1 VTTAAGGRA
10 FAAIDGAAATTS
22 RPREGAAGA
31 VLLAILL
38 AAAIAAPWLAPYPPD
53 HLDLDRRREAP
64 SASHWF
70 GTDELGRDVLA
81 RVLYGARVSLAVGL
95 LSAAVAGASGIAIGG
110 VAGYAGGAVDAVLMR
125 GTDAMLAVP
134 RLPLLMIAASVLQP
148 SVPLLVAL
156 IGLAGW
162 METARVVRAEF
173 ATLRGR
179 GFVEN
184 ARAAGASRARIIG
197 AHLLPN
203 AAPVV
208 IVSLTLAVAR
218 GILLESALSFFG
230 VGVQPPRASW
240 GNMLYQAQAT
250 LATEPWLALAPGLFI
265 LMTTLSVNVVGDR
278 LARLRSRESI
288 DATFGAASP
297 PG

>member
-1 VTTAAGGRA
+1 MMPTVDGPGSLQAEPAKAIAVRPRAEGR
-10 FAAIDGAAATTS
+10 GAAL
-22 RPREGAAGA
+22 
-31 VLLAILL
+31 LLAALL
-38 AAAIAAPWLAPYPPD
+38 AAALAAPALAPYPPD

-64 SASHWF
+64 SAAHWF

-110 VAGYAGGAVDAVLMR
+110 VAGYAGGVVDAVLMR

-148 SVPLLVAL
+148 SVPLLVVL

-184 ARAAGASRARIIG
+184 ARAAGAGHARIIG

-203 AAPVV
+203 AAHVV

-250 LATEPWLALAPGLFI
+250 LATEPWLAFAPGLFI

-278 LARLRSRESI
+278 LARRS
-288 DATFGAASP
+288 
-297 PG
+297 

>member
-1 VTTAAGGRA
+1 MTATIGDAGTARVEGTTSIAGRPRA
-10 FAAIDGAAATTS
+10 EGSAAAL
-22 RPREGAAGA
+22 
-31 VLLAILL
+31 LLAALL
-38 AAAIAAPWLAPYPPD
+38 AAALAAPMLAPYPPE
-53 HLDLDRRREAP
+53 HLDLDRRREPP
-64 SASHWF
+64 SAAHWF

-95 LSAAVAGASGIAIGG
+95 LSAAVAGASGIAVGG
-110 VAGYAGGAVDAVLMR
+110 IAGYAGGPVDAVLMR

-148 SVPLLVAL
+148 SVPLLVLL

-184 ARAAGASRARIIG
+184 ARAAGAGHARIIG

-203 AAPVV
+203 AAHVV

-240 GNMLYQAQAT
+240 GNMLYQSQAA
-250 LATEPWLALAPGLFI
+250 LSTEPWLAIAPGLFI
-265 LMTTLSVNVVGDR
+265 LLTTLSVNVVGDR
-278 LARLRSRESI
+278 LLRGSS
-288 DATFGAASP
+288 
-297 PG
+297 

>member
-1 VTTAAGGRA
+1 VTATIGDAGTARVEGTTSIAGRPRA
-10 FAAIDGAAATTS
+10 EGSAAAL
-22 RPREGAAGA
+22 
-31 VLLAILL
+31 LLAALL
-38 AAAIAAPWLAPYPPD
+38 AAALAAPMLAPYPPE
-53 HLDLDRRREAP
+53 HLDLDRRREPP
-64 SASHWF
+64 SAAHWF

-95 LSAAVAGASGIAIGG
+95 LSAAVAGASGIAVGG
-110 VAGYAGGAVDAVLMR
+110 IAGYAGGPVDAVLMR

-148 SVPLLVAL
+148 SVPLLVLL

-184 ARAAGASRARIIG
+184 ARAAGAGHARIIG

-203 AAPVV
+203 AAHVV

-240 GNMLYQAQAT
+240 GNMLYQSQAA
-250 LATEPWLALAPGLFI
+250 LSTEPWLAIAPGLFI
-265 LMTTLSVNVVGDR
+265 LLTTLSVNVVGDR
-278 LARLRSRESI
+278 LAGLRSR
-288 DATFGAASP
+288 D
-297 PG
+297 

>member
-1 VTTAAGGRA
+1 VTDTVGGAGETRAEDATPAGARPRADGTAAA
-10 FAAIDGAAATTS
+10 
-22 RPREGAAGA
+22 
-31 VLLAILL
+31 LLL
-38 AAAIAAPWLAPYPPD
+38 AALVAAALAAPMLAPYPPD
-53 HLDLDRRREAP
+53 HLDLDRRREPP
-64 SASHWF
+64 SAAHWF

-110 VAGYAGGAVDAVLMR
+110 VAGYAGGAIDAVLMR

-134 RLPLLMIAASVLQP
+134 RLPLLMIAASALQP
-148 SVPLLVAL
+148 PVPLLVVL

-162 METARVVRAEF
+162 METARVVRAEC

-184 ARAAGASRARIIG
+184 ARAAGAGHARIIG

-203 AAPVV
+203 AAHVV

-230 VGVQPPRASW
+230 VGVQPPQASW
-240 GNMLYQAQAT
+240 GNMLYQAQAA
-250 LATEPWLALAPGLFI
+250 LSTEPWLAIAPGLFI

-278 LARLRSRESI
+278 LSSRS
-288 DATFGAASP
+288 G
-297 PG
+297 

>member
-1 VTTAAGGRA
+1 MIRIPA
-10 FAAIDGAAATTS
+10 
-22 RPREGAAGA
+22 
-31 VLLAILL
+31 LLVVCLV
-38 AAAIAAPWLAPYPPD
+38 AAAIAAPALAPYPPD
-53 HLDLDRRREAP
+53 ALDLGARREAP
-64 SASHWF
+64 SAAHWF
-70 GTDELGRDVLA
+70 GTDDLGRDVLS

-95 LSAAVAGASGIAIGG
+95 LSAAVAGASGVMVGG
-110 VAGYAGGAVDAVLMR
+110 VAGYAGGALDAVLMR

-148 SVPLLVAL
+148 SVPLLVLL

-173 ATLRGR
+173 LTLRGR
-179 GFVEN
+179 GFVEG
-184 ARAAGASRARIIG
+184 ARAAGAGHARIIG

-203 AAPVV
+203 AAHAV

-250 LATEPWLALAPGLFI
+250 LGSEPWLALAPGLCI
-265 LMTTLSVNVVGDR
+265 LLTTIAVNMTGDR
-278 LARLRSRESI
+278 LAE
-288 DATFGAASP
+288 P
-297 PG
+297 PRA